1 MTQGYFCVRL
11 RIFRVS
17 VKSRQTRYLW
27 NQRSSEIPTLCGGF
41 FYSFCN
47 DHSRRNSTQPC
58 FSQPEDP
65 PPASIVTC
73 LQKIF
78 ADLRISPVSM
88 LSKNN
93 SLWEV
98 NTLRSQSWTWKKKS
112 KQYTLDFTTT
122 SLFHAPVILIKS
134 SLCFPIWPSKSSFRG
149 ARRKFSVFLSF
160 SHKF

>member
-65 PPASIVTC
+65 PPASIATC

-98 NTLRSQSWTWKKKS
+98 NTLRSQSWTWKKKIKTVHS
-112 KQYTLDFTTT
+112 WFYHHITIPCT
-122 SLFHAPVILIKS
+122 SHSDKI
-134 SLCFPIWPSKSSFRG
+134 
-149 ARRKFSVFLSF
+149 FSVLPYMTFKIF
-160 SHKF
+160 F